1 MRLSTIAATA
11 LCLSYNAVA
20 IHLPEREALPV
31 LSEKPHNRYD
41 EEKTL
46 NLEFLLHQSCT
57 ASLIHP
63 ADSCPVVTV
72 STNVLPS
79 KNR

>member
-31 LSEKPHNRYD
+31 LSEKPHNRYG
-41 EEKTL
+41 EGAPSI
-46 NLEFLLHQSCT
+46 F
-57 ASLIHP
+57 
-63 ADSCPVVTV
+63 DSCA
-72 STNVLPS
+72 SEL
-79 KNR
+79 

>member
-1 MRLSTIAATA
+1 MRLSTIAAATA
-11 LCLSYNAVA
+11 LCLSYSAVA

-31 LSEKPHNRYD
+31 LSEEPHDRYG
-41 EEKTL
+41 EETPSIF
-46 NLEFLLHQSCT
+46 NSCALELYALYHHLLT
-57 ASLIHP
+57 IA
-63 ADSCPVVTV
+63 VVTV

>member
-31 LSEKPHNRYD
+31 LSDEPHDRYG
-41 EEKTL
+41 ERNTL
-46 NLEFLLHQSCT
+46 NLKFLLHQSLY
-57 ASLIHP
+57 A
-63 ADSCPVVTV
+63 V
-72 STNVLPS
+72 SHSPC
-79 KNR
+79 